1 AASRLSGGANGV
13 EHFRSVVQ
21 GVVRESLAV
30 TGPIRLGGGRRVVA
44 LVGATGVGKT
54 TTLAKLAANYR
65 LRDGARVGL
74 VTVDTYRTAAVEQ
87 LRTYA
92 EIIDLPM
99 EVVSTPEEMR
109 RAVTKLAALD
119 LVLIDTA
126 GRSPR
131 DGDRL
136 QVCSDLLDAASP
148 DETHLVTTVTGTAR
162 GMRDALERFA
172 PVRPTSLLLTKLDE
186 APSLGHAAAPVLDS
200 GLPVSYLTDGQ
211 SVPEDIRLA
220 DAKSLA
226 GRLLGEEANHLRR
239 VAEGMAPGMPPT
251 AERVVVV
258 LGAKGGVG
266 ASAVALTTAR
276 DLARSTSQPEGV
288 AVLAIDAHAGRND
301 LAVMAAADETPTA
314 GLVITTAAKLGV
326 APAPGE
332 GAYVGEAAKRLLRAA
347 RQWTE
352 DAGGWIVIDAGVGD
366 TLWARELASR
376 AARPLLIVGGD
387 RLSTV
392 NGYLTLKRLGAVAA
406 RVGVIVNHCPNEEA
420 ARGVHRSLS
429 ESCQKFLAAAPMLAG
444 WLPTTIEDPAN
455 APVTAAFA
463 A

>member
-1 AASRLSGGANGV
+1 MSHPRRTTDHSG
-13 EHFRSVVQ
+13 
-21 GVVRESLAV
+21 
-30 TGPIRLGGGRRVVA
+30 
-44 LVGATGVGKT
+44 
-54 TTLAKLAANYR
+54 
-65 LRDGARVGL
+65 
-74 VTVDTYRTAAVEQ
+74 
-87 LRTYA
+87 
-92 EIIDLPM
+92 
-99 EVVSTPEEMR
+99 
-109 RAVTKLAALD
+109 
-119 LVLIDTA
+119 
-126 GRSPR
+126 
-131 DGDRL
+131 
-136 QVCSDLLDAASP
+136 
-148 DETHLVTTVTGTAR
+148 
-162 GMRDALERFA
+162 
-172 PVRPTSLLLTKLDE
+172 
-186 APSLGHAAAPVLDS
+186 
-200 GLPVSYLTDGQ
+200 DGQ
-211 SVPEDIRLA
+211 Q
-220 DAKSLA
+220 
-226 GRLLGEEANHLRR
+226 ANHLRR